1 MSEHKIKNTNEI
13 VPQDKADYVVQ
24 SYYGQDNS
32 LISQTK
38 FHMCDGQPEDIENLT
53 CDELKHVLIHNGI
66 WPQYTKRI
74 KNLEKVEKEFWSL
87 YEQEIDIIKKSK
99 ILEDIT
105 NLQSVISNCY
115 ATARDIIIPS
125 KKGELNN

>member
-1 MSEHKIKNTNEI
+1 MSEHEIKNTHDSA
-13 VPQDKADYVVQ
+13 PQDKTAYVVQ
-24 SYYGQDNS
+24 SYYDQDDS

-38 FHMCDGQPEDIENLT
+38 FCIFDGQPDDIQNLT

-66 WPQYTKRI
+66 WPQYTRRL
-74 KNLEKVEKEFWSL
+74 KNLEKVEQEFWKL

-99 ILEDIT
+99 ILEDIS
-105 NLQSVISNCY
+105 NLQSVVSNCY
-115 ATARDIIIPS
+115 ATARDIIIPP